1 MANKETKKEKFIR
14 LAVRRTNN
22 ALDNIRLIGNLSNKI
37 VYDYTGEQVEKIF
50 SALEQA
56 IEEAK
61 GKFAGDKPKRFS
73 LNDKSE

>member
-14 LAVRRTNN
+14 LAVSRTNN

-61 GKFAGDKPKRFS
+61 GKFAGEKPKRFS
-73 LNDKSE
+73 LNDESE